1 MRAKEQISSGQMSVL
16 FFCFM
21 TGSSVIN
28 IPGPLIGYAKMG
40 AWISLLLSLSI
51 GTALLA
57 CVLYLYRKYPSLDF
71 IEYSNG
77 LVGKWITALLAIP
90 FLSFQFHMTSGIVLD
105 IGLFMT
111 TTMMRQT
118 PIILFLFCVF
128 LVVALTVRSGIE
140 TMARMFFIP
149 IVGVIG
155 SVAVILVLSYPNY
168 KPEHLLPLMP
178 DGIKPIALGAY
189 FAYGFPYAELVLMAM
204 LLPYVRKEKQGHLH
218 KVMYLA
224 LLVNGLFLVAVTLS
238 TILVFGPMSDER
250 RYSMFEVA
258 RTVDL
263 LVVVQRIESLMGI
276 SLITASFMKA
286 SITLAALNLT
296 ITKLFNLKD
305 NRILVFPL
313 ALISFLLSLLQ
324 IANGNS
330 FWTNSVGVIHPLWAT
345 AAFVLPLLI
354 VASVSVFRRLPESQ
368 TSPTP

>member
-1 MRAKEQISSGQMSVL
+1 MQAREQISSGQMSVL

-21 TGSSVIN
+21 TGSSIVN

-51 GTALLA
+51 GMALLA
-57 CVLYLYRKYPSLDF
+57 CVMYLYRKYPNLDF
-71 IEYSNG
+71 IEYSDA
-77 LVGKWITALLAIP
+77 LVGRWITALLAIP

-118 PIILFLFCVF
+118 PIILFLFFVF

-149 IVGVIG
+149 IVSVIG
-155 SVAVILVLSYPNY
+155 SIVVILVLSYPKY
-168 KPEHLLPLMP
+168 EPEHLLPILP
-178 DGIKPIALGAY
+178 NGIKPIALGTY
-189 FAYGFPYAELVLMAM
+189 FAYGFPYAELVLIAM

-218 KVMYLA
+218 KGMYLA
-224 LLVNGLFLVAVTLS
+224 LLVNGFFLIAVTLS
-238 TILVFGPMSDER
+238 TIMVFGPMSGER

-263 LVVVQRIESLMGI
+263 LVVIQRIESLVGI
-276 SLITASFMKA
+276 SLIMASFMKA
-286 SITLAALNLT
+286 AVTLAALNLT

-313 ALISFLLSLLQ
+313 TLICFLFSLLQ
-324 IANGNS
+324 IENGHA
-330 FWTNSVGVIHPLWAT
+330 FWSNSVGVIHPLWAT
-345 AAFVLPLLI
+345 AAFVMPLLI
-354 VASVSVFRRLPESQ
+354 VASVSVIRRNPESN
-368 TSPTP
+368 SIR